1 MGKETTYC
9 KGNLVAHISVDR
21 LTNIQDV
28 IQSLLNIRLH
38 DVRYEGVVWV
48 FLFFLTKPLH
58 LICVW

>member
-1 MGKETTYC
+1 MGKEATYC

-48 FLFFLTKPLH
+48 FFLNQTLTFN
-58 LICVW
+58 LCMVR